1 MCKFV
6 AVSEI
11 KRICERI
18 LLLGSR
24 GLRKQSY
31 VALIGALCRVNEG
44 LLAKEIVRQVYDKGL
59 NVDNFTYFVMFQCFC
74 RNGDLDEADL
84 ILRKL
89 VQGNY
94 YIDICIYGNF
104 IYVPCKTS
112 KFREANKLF
121 CELVK
126 SDCFGGSKFEFFKEG
141 KRAIFQLNCSGAVP
155 EMIAYETY
163 FRSLC
168 SAGRLD
174 EAEALS
180 KKMMKKRTV
189 LEICVYGSFI
199 KALFWAGWGEDAMKF
214 FEVERKKGIVRVDE
228 IARFIIIGYVKK
240 GMLTMH

>member
-1 MCKFV
+1 MCKFG

-94 YIDICIYGNF
+94 HNDMYIWEFHIC
-104 IYVPCKTS
+104 
-112 KFREANKLF
+112 
-121 CELVK
+121 
-126 SDCFGGSKFEFFKEG
+126 
-141 KRAIFQLNCSGAVP
+141 
-155 EMIAYETY
+155 
-163 FRSLC
+163 
-168 SAGRLD
+168 
-174 EAEALS
+174 ALQNQ
-180 KKMMKKRTV
+180 
-189 LEICVYGSFI
+189 
-199 KALFWAGWGEDAMKF
+199 
-214 FEVERKKGIVRVDE
+214 
-228 IARFIIIGYVKK
+228 
-240 GMLTMH
+240 